1 MSTFYHYIQMFLYV
15 FGINE
20 KYFILAYSEPF
31 NQEASVSVCKLP
43 KDFGTCLTVSIRFF
57 HDSESGACKKF
68 RYSGCG
74 GNGNN
79 FLSGEACVRTCGGL
93 LTIDKRLPKL
103 PTIDL
108 APNPPTG
115 NGGRKNVVNSLPA
128 LSSTPNAGSGVSI
141 VAITPR
147 TPRSTTTT
155 STTTIG
161 IASTERPIFN
171 VNTILPNV
179 IDDSREIKEEVR
191 SLPLINRN
199 KQTNNVR
206 VRQRKVRVRQRKK
219 PSQDTTGTLLCLFRS
234 VVGKRKLQLFWT
246 CYVINLTMFDCR
258 KRGKG
263 VDYRSNYC

>member
-1 MSTFYHYIQMFLYV
+1 MSPSHLGTDNI
-15 FGINE
+15 I
-20 KYFILAYSEPF
+20 
-31 NQEASVSVCKLP
+31 VCKLP
-43 KDFGTCLTVSIRFF
+43 KDFGTCLTLSIRFY

-93 LTIDKRLPKL
+93 LEIDKRLPKL
-103 PTIDL
+103 PRIDL

-115 NGGRKNVVNSLPA
+115 NGGRNNVVSSLPA
-128 LSSTPNAGSGVSI
+128 LQSTPNFGSGVSI

-161 IASTERPIFN
+161 VSSTERPIFN

-179 IDDSREIKEEVR
+179 IDDSREIKEENR
-191 SLPLINRN
+191 SQQIINRQQHSN
-199 KQTNNVR
+199 TAR
-206 VRQRKVRVRQRKK
+206 VRQRKVRVRQRKRPK
-219 PSQDTTGTLLCLFRS
+219 QDNSGTCKS
-234 VVGKRKLQLFWT
+234 
-246 CYVINLTMFDCR
+246 
-258 KRGKG
+258 
-263 VDYRSNYC
+263 